1 MSMERTRAIILR
13 RTNYGEAD
21 RILKVLTPLGQ
32 RSVIAKGV
40 RREKSK
46 LAGGIELFAISD
58 VVLQSSKASALGV
71 LTSARLVQFYR
82 HILEDYDRLQ
92 FGYEAINFVSRAS
105 EDIDE
110 PEWYGV
116 LSEVYMGLDVATI
129 PLQLTQTWFYLHYA
143 ELTGYELN
151 LERDVSGQ
159 PLIGNKTYMYDASEK
174 GLRLSEQG
182 DISASHI
189 KLLRIMASKPI
200 GTVAQVGGVADILSD
215 CWLIARQHAAI

>member
-1 MSMERTRAIILR
+1 MSVERTRAIILR

-21 RILKVLTPLGQ
+21 RVLRLLTPLGQ
-32 RSVIAKGV
+32 RNVMAKGV

-58 VVLQSSKASALGV
+58 VVVNSGKGDLGI

-92 FGYEAINFVSRAS
+92 FGYEAINLVSKSS
-105 EDIDE
+105 ENIDE

-116 LSEVYMGLDVATI
+116 LSEVYMGLDAPGV
-129 PLQLTQTWFYLHYA
+129 PLQLTQSWFYLHYA

-151 LERDVSGQ
+151 LERDVTGE
-159 PLIGNKTYMYDASEK
+159 PLKSTKTYMYDVGEK

-182 DISASHI
+182 DITAAHI
-189 KLLRIMASKPI
+189 KLLRIMAAKPI
-200 GTVAQVGGVADILSD
+200 SAIAQIGGVEAILPD
-215 CWLIARQHAAI
+215 CWLITRQHAAI